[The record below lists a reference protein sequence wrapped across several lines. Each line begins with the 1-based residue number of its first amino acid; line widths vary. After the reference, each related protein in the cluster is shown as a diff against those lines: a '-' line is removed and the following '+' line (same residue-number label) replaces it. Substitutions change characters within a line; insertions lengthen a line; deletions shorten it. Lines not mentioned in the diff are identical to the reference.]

1 MDFQEG
7 ETVSYSNHIP
17 ITSKISEASN
27 NQKSK
32 KPQIKKIKK
41 MEANTSGI
49 SSALRENDEV
59 PAININTV
67 HSQASENGKIELE
80 KEMISA
86 NTK

>member
-1 MDFQEG
+1 
-7 ETVSYSNHIP
+7 
-17 ITSKISEASN
+17 
-27 NQKSK
+27 
-32 KPQIKKIKK
+32 